1 MLKRAF
7 VLAGALAIAVGSGS
21 APHAQGCAANPIDR
35 PNTAATKVTAG
46 TLTTMTLNGRPVAFT
61 RQIIKGVEYAIFT
74 VAAGTYQAT
83 YAP

>member
-1 MLKRAF
+1 
-7 VLAGALAIAVGSGS
+7 
-21 APHAQGCAANPIDR
+21 
-35 PNTAATKVTAG
+35 
-46 TLTTMTLNGRPVAFT
+46 VAFT